1 MRSSG
6 TLRIDE
12 FIDSRP
18 VSMFQKRVLL
28 LCFFIVAIDGLDT
41 SCIGFIGPAIRAHW
55 HLTAASLAPLF
66 GAGLAGLM
74 IGALCFG
81 PMADRIGRKKVLVIS
96 VLVFGLASLAS
107 ATAPTLQILI
117 AMRFITG
124 LGLGGAMPNAITLT
138 SEYCPTA
145 RRSGLVTLMFCGF
158 TVGAA
163 LGGLMSAQLVG
174 TIGWQGVL
182 AIGGVL
188 PLLVA
193 PFMLAFLPESI
204 RFLLLSG
211 AKKDY
216 RRVEAIATRIVSRG
230 EAVPQ
235 LSAGEQAARSSVKA
249 LFAPGVFFGT
259 MLLWTTFFMSLLVV
273 YLLTNWMP
281 VLLASAGVSLK
292 EASLITMMYQV
303 GATVGGIW
311 LGRKMDRF
319 DPQRVLGWSYVAA
332 AALIALCAF
341 SGDSKILVSLSVFG
355 VGFFI
360 SGGQI
365 GGYALA
371 AAYYAT
377 SNRATGVAWSNAA
390 GRVGSVLGSML
401 GGAMLGIGLELRDII
416 LLLIIPALIAAIAL
430 FTLERVRRTQGSHA
444 SVNIA
449 SPVAE

>member
-1 MRSSG
+1 MRSAG
-6 TLRIDE
+6 KLRIDE

-18 VSMFQKRVLL
+18 VSGFQKRVLL
-28 LCFFIVAIDGLDT
+28 LCFCIVAIDGLDT

-55 HLTAASLAPLF
+55 NLAAAALAPLF

-81 PMADRIGRKKVLVIS
+81 PMADKVGRKRVLVIS
-96 VLVFGLASLAS
+96 VLVFGFASLAS
-107 ATAPTLQILI
+107 ALAPSLQILI
-117 AMRFITG
+117 ILRFVTG

-138 SEYCPTA
+138 SEYCPSA
-145 RRSGLVTLMFCGF
+145 KRSGLVTLMFCGF

-163 LGGLMSAQLVG
+163 AGGLMSAQLVSK
-174 TIGWQGVL
+174 IGWEGVL
-182 AIGGVL
+182 AIGGAL
-188 PLLVA
+188 PLLLV
-193 PFMLAFLPESI
+193 PLMLMLLPESI

-211 AKKDY
+211 SKADNK
-216 RRVEAIATRIVSRG
+216 RVASIAARIAAPG
-230 EAVPQ
+230 EAVPP
-235 LSAGEQAARSSVKA
+235 LSAGETAARSSVKA
-249 LFAPGVFFGT
+249 LFAPGVFLGT
-259 MLLWTTFFMSLLVV
+259 MLLWATFFMSLLVV

-281 VLLASAGVSLK
+281 VLLASAGVSLQ
-292 EASLITMMYQV
+292 EASLITMMYQI

-311 LGRKMDRF
+311 LGRKMDQF

-332 AALIALCAF
+332 AALIVLCAF

-371 AAYYAT
+371 AGYYAT

-390 GRVGSVLGSML
+390 GRVGSVIGSML
-401 GGAMLGIGLELRDII
+401 GGAMLGMGLELRGII
-416 LLLIIPALIAAIAL
+416 LLLTIPALIAAVAL
-430 FTLERVRRTQGSHA
+430 FALGRLRGGRGGARMVEVS
-444 SVNIA
+444 
-449 SPVAE
+449 SPMTE